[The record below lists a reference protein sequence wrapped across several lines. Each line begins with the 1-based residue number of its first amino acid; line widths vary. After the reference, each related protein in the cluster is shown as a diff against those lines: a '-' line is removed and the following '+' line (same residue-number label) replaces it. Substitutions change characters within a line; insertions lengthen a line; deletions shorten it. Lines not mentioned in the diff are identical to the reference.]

1 MLLDIESG
9 HPHYEKLI
17 SVEKYVQRGADLTR
31 QLLGFAKGVTFDV
44 KTIDINELI
53 KNSALMFGRTKKEI
67 IIHEKLG
74 HNIGPVD
81 ADAGQIEQVLLNL
94 FLNASHAMPNGG
106 ELTLATESTIL
117 NASVV
122 DPYHLEPGGYVMISV
137 QDNGVGMDAA
147 VRRRIFEPFFTTKE
161 MGRGTG
167 LGLASAY
174 GIIKNHNGF
183 IDVESKK
190 GVGTTFKFY
199 LPVSGRNVVGE
210 EPEDSHLVKGPET
223 VLLVDDEHMIIEVGV
238 EILKALGY
246 GVILANSGEEAIDI
260 YRNGQNQI
268 DAVVLDMIMPGMGGG
283 QTFDQLKEI
292 NPEVKVL
299 LSSGYSIDGMAADIL
314 ERGCKQFIQKPF
326 DIKELSRKLR
336 DVLD

>member
-1 MLLDIESG
+1 MLT
-9 HPHYEKLI
+9 
-17 SVEKYVQRGADLTR
+17 VR
-31 QLLGFAKGVTFDV
+31 
-44 KTIDINELI
+44 
-53 KNSALMFGRTKKEI
+53 EI
-67 IIHEKLG
+67 
-74 HNIGPVD
+74 
-81 ADAGQIEQVLLNL
+81 
-94 FLNASHAMPNGG
+94 
-106 ELTLATESTIL
+106 TLATENAVL
-117 NASVV
+117 NATAVE
-122 DPYHLEPGGYVMISV
+122 PYHLEPGEYVMISV
-137 QDNGVGMDAA
+137 QDTGVGMDAA

-183 IDVESKK
+183 IEVESKK
-190 GVGTTFKFY
+190 GVGTTFKIY
-199 LPVSGRNVVGE
+199 LPISGQNVSRK
-210 EPEDSHLVKGPET
+210 EPEDSHVVKGPET

-246 GVILANSGEEAIDI
+246 DVMLANSGEEAVDI
-260 YRNGQNQI
+260 YRNSRNQI

-283 QTFDQLKEI
+283 ETFDQLKEI

-299 LSSGYSIDGMAADIL
+299 LSSGYSIDGMATDIL

-326 DIKELSRKLR
+326 DIRELSRKLR

>member
-1 MLLDIESG
+1 
-9 HPHYEKLI
+9 
-17 SVEKYVQRGADLTR
+17 
-31 QLLGFAKGVTFDV
+31 VTFDV
-44 KTIDINELI
+44 KTIDINNLI
-53 KNSALMFGRTKKEI
+53 KNSSLMFGRTKKEI

-74 HNIGPVD
+74 HNIRPID
-81 ADAGQIEQVLLNL
+81 ADSGQIEQVLLNL

-106 ELTLATESTIL
+106 ELTLATENKVL
-117 NASVV
+117 NASSVA
-122 DPYHLEPGGYVMISV
+122 PYHLEPGEYVMISV

-161 MGRGTG
+161 IGRGTG

-183 IDVESKK
+183 IDVESTK

-199 LPVSGRNVVGE
+199 LPVSSRNVARE
-210 EPEDSHLVKGPET
+210 EPDDSLVMKGPET
-223 VLLVDDEHMIIEVGV
+223 VLLVDDELMIIEVGV

-260 YRNGQNQI
+260 YRNSLNQI
-268 DAVVLDMIMPGMGGG
+268 DIVVLDMIMPGMGGSE
-283 QTFDQLKEI
+283 TFDQLKEI

-299 LSSGYSIDGMAADIL
+299 LSSGYSIDGMATDIL
-314 ERGCKQFIQKPF
+314 ERGCQQFIQKPF